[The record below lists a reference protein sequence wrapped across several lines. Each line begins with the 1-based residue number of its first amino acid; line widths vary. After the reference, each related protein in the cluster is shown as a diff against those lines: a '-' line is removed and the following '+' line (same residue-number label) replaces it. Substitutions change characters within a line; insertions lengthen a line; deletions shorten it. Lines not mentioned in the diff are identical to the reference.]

1 MERPVNAAVPASE
14 APVRN
19 APDPGSGEGA
29 GPGHPTTF
37 YGRLARY
44 AMSHRALV
52 VGLVALVT
60 VIAGVF
66 AARLRIDSDILSLM
80 PAEDPS
86 VQILKR
92 LDKEEGGTTM
102 LTLSIEGDT
111 PEQRDA
117 FLEQLETRL
126 RALPQV
132 EDVLWRVEPD
142 LAWRLGLLQVPVAD
156 LTQLRDRLRTA
167 VQLGPA
173 AANPFVAAQLFDL
186 GPLAARLDGGRT
198 ESGLTLTTKDGVT
211 RMVVR
216 PKGSAHD
223 LPFARAFMA
232 DVHRI
237 LDELQPEAHGAHVR
251 WIGGGYRHNVED
263 YEGVVRDM
271 GWITSTSFVL
281 VLVILA
287 GAFRSP
293 RALVALFVPLLVSNV
308 WTLGVAG
315 ATVGALNTFT
325 SFSNAVLIGVGVEF
339 GVHLFSRYREQRVAG
354 HAVEDAVVRAWDLVG
369 GACTSA
375 AFTSGAGF
383 LALVAAHFA
392 GFRQLGWILALGLF
406 LCLVAVMVLTPIL
419 IVATEGRV
427 TRVHAPGRRG
437 LRRNRPS
444 TYRLAPVAILVL
456 ACVTLVAGLLIRKIR
471 IEYDISEL
479 RQDGLAWSDLSEK
492 ERALVKDSYSPA
504 IAFFPDA
511 ESLDKAATRLQ
522 ARIDAGK
529 VPEVARVL
537 SIRNVLPADQ
547 DARLALLQEIATL
560 AKDPAFVYLPAQVQ
574 GTLARLRDTTLAPIA
589 VADLP
594 GAFRHVLGADR
605 GEHRLLIAPAGNMW
619 DMRES
624 AVLLA
629 AVERELP
636 GVEVAGEFMTLGTLY
651 RLMGRDAPVVGGIA
665 VGLVLL
671 FTALDLQ
678 RVRAT
683 LGAMAVLVAG
693 MCWWG
698 ALLVLSDIHLSLVNV
713 VGIPIVLG
721 IGIDVMIHLIHRL
734 HQEGPGS
741 ILKSLATTG
750 WASALGTSTT
760 VVAFAALSLASS
772 QGVRSLGLLVLL
784 GEMAVTVAGFV
795 LVPLGFATAWR
806 FQGRHPAARQSP
818 DFVPLEGPLTPSR
831 GTLGGHGAEGGTP
844 SATPPP
850 REDAA
855 G

>member
-1 MERPVNAAVPASE
+1 MERPVTAAVPASE
-14 APVRN
+14 VAGRTS
-19 APDPGSGEGA
+19 ADPGQ
-29 GPGHPTTF
+29 PVTF
-37 YGRLARY
+37 YGRLARF
-44 AMSHRALV
+44 AMSNRALV
-52 VGLVALVT
+52 VGLMTLLT

-92 LDKEEGGTTM
+92 LDKEEGGTTL

-111 PEQRDA
+111 TEQRDA

-126 RALPQV
+126 RALPAV
-132 EDVLWRVEPD
+132 EDVVWRIEPD
-142 LAWRLGLLQVPVAD
+142 LAWRLGLLQAPAAD

-167 VQLGPA
+167 LQLGPV

-186 GPLAARLDGGRT
+186 GPLAARLDKGHS
-198 ESGLTLTTKDGVT
+198 ENGLTLTSKDGVT

-216 PKGSAHD
+216 PRGSAHD
-223 LPFARAFMA
+223 LPFARAFMQ
-232 DVHRI
+232 DVYRI
-237 LDELQPEAHGAHVR
+237 LEELQPEAHGAHVR

-271 GWITSTSFVL
+271 GWITSTSFLL

-293 RALVALFVPLLVSNV
+293 RALVVLFVPLLVSNV

-339 GVHLFSRYREQRVAG
+339 GVHLFSRYREERVAG
-354 HAVEDAVVRAWDLVG
+354 LSVEDAVVRAWDLVG

-375 AFTSGAGF
+375 ALTSGAGF

-392 GFRQLGWILALGLF
+392 GFRQLGWILALGLL
-406 LCLVAVMVLTPIL
+406 LCLIVVMVLTPIL
-419 IVATEGRV
+419 IVAMEGSLS
-427 TRVHAPGRRG
+427 RVHAPGRRG
-437 LRRNRPS
+437 LRRKRPS
-444 TYRLAPVAILVL
+444 TYRLAPVTILVL

-471 IEYDISEL
+471 VEYDISEL
-479 RQDGLAWSDLSEK
+479 RRDGLAWSDLSEK
-492 ERALVKDSYSPA
+492 ERSLVKDSYSPA
-504 IAFFPDA
+504 IAFFPDM
-511 ESLDKAATRLQ
+511 ESLETASARLQ
-522 ARIDAGK
+522 KRIDAGK
-529 VPEVARVL
+529 VPEVARIFSL
-537 SIRNVLPADQ
+537 RAVLPADQ
-547 DARLALLQEIATL
+547 EERLVLLREIATL
-560 AKDPAFVYLPAQVQ
+560 AKDPAVVYLPAPVQ
-574 GTLARLRDTTLAPIA
+574 GTLARLRDTNLAPLT

-594 GAFRHVLGADR
+594 GVFRHVLGADR
-605 GEHRLLIAPAGNMW
+605 GEHRLMIAPAGNMW

-624 AVLLA
+624 SVLLA
-629 AVERELP
+629 AMERELP

-671 FTALDLQ
+671 FTALDLR
-678 RVRAT
+678 RVRAIV
-683 LGAMAVLVAG
+683 GAMAVLVAG

-741 ILKSLATTG
+741 ILKALATTG

-784 GEMAVTVAGFV
+784 GEIAVTVAGFV

-806 FQGRHPAARQSP
+806 FQGRHPAARLQHGS
-818 DFVPLEGPLTPSR
+818 S
-831 GTLGGHGAEGGTP
+831 GAEGASAASGPDGTKGDGVP
-844 SATPPP
+844 AATPPP